1 MLDMILT
8 GEVTASSS
16 RPAATRSKSAVPVC
30 EEQAAALSPAPSPN
44 KSGQSGEVGGGGVCC
59 MTVDTRLTGV
69 AAASSSAPAATR
81 HTRASA
87 RSAGEAAAPQI
98 APSPDG

>member
-1 MLDMILT
+1 
-8 GEVTASSS
+8 
-16 RPAATRSKSAVPVC
+16 
-30 EEQAAALSPAPSPN
+30 
-44 KSGQSGEVGGGGVCC
+44 

-69 AAASSSAPAATR
+69 AAASRSPAATR

-87 RSAGEAAAPQI
+87 RSAGKAAAPQI